1 MVAKGCI
8 PGGIPSWIP
17 SWIPSC
23 LSPSHPAG
31 AMASLLSLQEEN
43 RILQQELSRVEDL
56 LAQSRAERD
65 ELAIKYNALS
75 ERVSPPK
82 SAFLAPKPGRCQL
95 QPRRSLCGAGGLRC
109 PRGGNCPD
117 PSWLAGAC
125 PTGCTERRRPS
136 LLYLSRWFS
145 GRSPPSLWES
155 FGFSALC
162 PGNREFKGALALP
175 VPSAA
180 PGETQT
186 EGPVGILEY
195 SGGNPSVCASLF
207 KIKKKRISGKYPQA
221 SFQCCTQG
229 PFIHQPLRA
238 DWEGALLNPQTGS

>member
-95 QPRRSLCGAGGLRC
+95 QPSLCGAGGLRC

-155 FGFSALC
+155 FGFAALC

-207 KIKKKRISGKYPQA
+207 KIKKK
-221 SFQCCTQG
+221 
-229 PFIHQPLRA
+229 
-238 DWEGALLNPQTGS
+238 